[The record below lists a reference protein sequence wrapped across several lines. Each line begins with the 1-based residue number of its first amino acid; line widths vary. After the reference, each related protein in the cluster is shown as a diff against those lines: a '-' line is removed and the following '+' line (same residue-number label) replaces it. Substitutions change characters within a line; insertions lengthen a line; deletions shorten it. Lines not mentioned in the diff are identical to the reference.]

1 MSPRPLPQTHL
12 PPTHSPGPRRV
23 EALAAVACAL
33 LAHAGVLGAWTALP
47 QAAGLTQPAQAVP
60 DPGRPAG
67 GPVPGARALDVRAL
81 DVRSLPGGLTA
92 RPAPASPPPAGTVVA
107 TAPAAPAVHQTPVA
121 PARPARFAASSTSG
135 TSGTSGASA
144 PLAAPAAPS
153 AAVALAALPGAMT
166 AGVEPP
172 VAAAARAGASTG
184 GGVGVIAAAT
194 AAPAGPGAAGTAS
207 ASGADDEHP
216 PPPVYATRP
225 PPPFRLAY
233 ALRRGALSG
242 QAELGLQRVAG
253 GYELDLRGTVL
264 GLEVLGMSSRGGFG
278 PQGFM
283 PERFVDRRRGKDRL
297 AANFDHT
304 AGRITYSGT
313 AAAQPLLA
321 GAQDRLS
328 WMVQLAAILEAGPA
342 RYPAGSRIALS
353 VSGARGDVDT
363 WTFIV
368 QGRQRVD
375 LPAGTVAMA
384 VHLTRE
390 PRRPYDTQVEAWLDP
405 ARHHL
410 PVRARLTVLPGGETL
425 ELSLAAP

>member
-67 GPVPGARALDVRAL
+67 GAVPGARALDVRAL

-92 RPAPASPPPAGTVVA
+92 RPAPTSPPPAGTVA
-107 TAPAAPAVHQTPVA
+107 AAAPAALAVHQTPVA
-121 PARPARFAASSTSG
+121 PARAARFAASSTSG
-135 TSGTSGASA
+135 TSGTSGTSD
-144 PLAAPAAPS
+144 PLAAPAVPS
-153 AAVALAALPGAMT
+153 ADTGA
-166 AGVEPP
+166 
-172 VAAAARAGASTG
+172 G
-184 GGVGVIAAAT
+184 GGVGVIVAVT

-253 GYELDLRGTVL
+253 GYELDLKGTVL

-375 LPAGTVAMA
+375 LPAGAVAMA